1 MAGEDRGIIWPLIV
15 RFTNWENSE
24 SIKKWR
30 PGRWTDLS
38 KFGTQLKVK
47 PGEKKTDALF
57 SPVGTALPRWVS
69 DIRF

>member
-1 MAGEDRGIIWPLIV
+1 MAGEDRGIVWPLIV

-30 PGRWTDLS
+30 AGRWTDLS
-38 KFGTQLKVK
+38 KAGTQLEVK
-47 PGEKKTDALF
+47 PGEKTDALF
-57 SPVGTALPRWVS
+57 SPVGTALSRRVL